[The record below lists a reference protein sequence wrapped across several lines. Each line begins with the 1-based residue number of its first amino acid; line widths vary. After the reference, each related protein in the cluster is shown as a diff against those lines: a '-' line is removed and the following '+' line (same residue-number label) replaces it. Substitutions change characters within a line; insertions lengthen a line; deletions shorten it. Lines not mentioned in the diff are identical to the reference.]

1 MDVNEEITSEITSEI
16 TLETTFIDSND
27 VNVKSKKVIRKNLI
41 VIGVMNLLI
50 YSALVPLT
58 SLVSTVAGK
67 TLGSIT
73 FGLNYFFTC
82 SFSFISVSVM
92 DDETSKRKAILL
104 GDVCLV
110 SFTFCNWY
118 ISYYTLIP
126 GTVLFGFG
134 LATSWI
140 SSLLYVNKI
149 AAYHA
154 RNNNINE
161 QNTSSYFV
169 GIVLAFAMFGYIVGN
184 ATTAVVLTILRSD
197 DSSSDNNMNDS
208 SKECHTNDDML
219 EINFTAASVLKGLI
233 VCYSLLALLVAL
245 FFLDNIDKEQ
255 NTNCGPDLLLATI
268 KQMKKSVISVT
279 KLVVRREMLFSCPL
293 FFASG
298 ISLGFVFSI
307 YTKVSHKLKLR
318 ALLNTYFKYGFH

>member
-1 MDVNEEITSEITSEI
+1 MQVNEEITSEI
-16 TLETTFIDSND
+16 TLETTFIVNND
-27 VNVKSKKVIRKNLI
+27 VTVKKSKNFIRKNLI
-41 VIGVMNLLI
+41 AIGVINLLI
-50 YSALVPLT
+50 FSALVPVN

-92 DDETSKRKAILL
+92 DNETSKKKAILL
-104 GDVCLV
+104 GGVCLV

-126 GTVLFGFG
+126 GTVLFGIG

-149 AAYHA
+149 AACHA

-161 QNTSSYFV
+161 QNTAGYFV
-169 GIVLAFAMFGYIVGN
+169 GIIMAFAMFGYIVGN
-184 ATTAVVLTILRSD
+184 GTTAGVLTILKSNG
-197 DSSSDNNMNDS
+197 DNNTKNS

-233 VCYSLLALLVAL
+233 VCYSLLGLLVAL
-245 FFLDNIDKEQ
+245 FFLDDIDKER
-255 NTNCGPDLLLATI
+255 NTNCGSELLRATI
-268 KQMKKSVISVT
+268 KQVKKSVISGIRIAIR
-279 KLVVRREMLFSCPL
+279 KEILLSCPL
-293 FFASG
+293 FFTSG
-298 ISLGFVFSI
+298 ITLGFVFSNF
-307 YTKVSHKLKLR
+307 TKVSS
-318 ALLNTYFKYGFH
+318 TYKCMHLSLSNVTRLI